1 MHMWRCSH
9 NLCTWRKFMT
19 TACTKLCSQLSW
31 MFLVFTK
38 SKYGI
43 RKTKWKRCV
52 REREG
57 GVECWTTARELLWL
71 PRKKTCVWTL
81 RDSNRTCLHVDLVR
95 NCRRRRS
102 RRQTEEERE
111 RKKLSIR
118 TADPS
123 KAVEVEFSL
132 FITQTVSFSFF
143 SICLSVSSSV
153 LSVIFFFCS
162 T

>member
-1 MHMWRCSH
+1 
-9 NLCTWRKFMT
+9 
-19 TACTKLCSQLSW
+19 
-31 MFLVFTK
+31 MFLVFTR

-43 RKTKWKRCV
+43 RKNKMEKMCEEKGGRGGMLNYSTRDAMTTKEEDLCV
-52 REREG
+52 DS
-57 GVECWTTARELLWL
+57 
-71 PRKKTCVWTL
+71 

-95 NCRRRRS
+95 GCRRRRGR

-111 RKKLSIR
+111 EKKKKLSIR

-153 LSVIFFFCS
+153 LSVIFFWFHIKG
-162 T
+162 TIRDYRK